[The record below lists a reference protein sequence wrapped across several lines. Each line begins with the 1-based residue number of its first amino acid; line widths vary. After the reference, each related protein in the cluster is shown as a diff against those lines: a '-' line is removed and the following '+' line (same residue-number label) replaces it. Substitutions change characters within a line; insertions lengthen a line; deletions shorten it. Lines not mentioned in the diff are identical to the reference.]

1 MVVYRFLV
9 ALNQI
14 SWLPG
19 SLPVEFKSESLE
31 STNDFPIPE
40 TREPPHSSCN
50 HNGEVLGSSG
60 GRKGRYTF
68 ALTSGLNQSPRDV
81 ASDFQRLSN
90 RTTLRDKSRELL

>member
-1 MVVYRFLV
+1 
-9 ALNQI
+9 
-14 SWLPG
+14 
-19 SLPVEFKSESLE
+19 
-31 STNDFPIPE
+31 
-40 TREPPHSSCN
+40 
-50 HNGEVLGSSG
+50 LGSSG